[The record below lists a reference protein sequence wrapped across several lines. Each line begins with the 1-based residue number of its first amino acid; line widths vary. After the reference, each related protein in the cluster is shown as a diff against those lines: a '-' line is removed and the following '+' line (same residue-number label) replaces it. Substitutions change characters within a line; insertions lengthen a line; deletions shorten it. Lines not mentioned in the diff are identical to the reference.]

1 MKIKKTIE
9 LHLLSFMLM
18 TGLAAGDIFHF
29 TNSAPDQN
37 WTNVNNWVCAEKR
50 EERVLP
56 GAADEARIDHAAVR
70 ITTAVTAG
78 YLRSGIG
85 GPGTVIIDGG
95 SLVTVGR
102 SEYSPITY
110 NSPAVIIVTN
120 GGSAL
125 FNFYF
130 MVGCLNYPEA
140 RMEIYDGTVR
150 VSGTYYHVRN
160 YAAPDSMSART
171 VIHKGGLLEVDML
184 ELNTG
189 VMDIAGG
196 KVIVRRSRADQIS
209 QWVAEGRI
217 VAMGGAAGWTIKVV
231 RDPETGYT
239 ALAAEPADASLFI
252 GMRSPAPARYGKKER
267 I

>member
-1 MKIKKTIE
+1 MNIKKTIK
-9 LHLLSFMLM
+9 LCSLGFAA
-18 TGLAAGDIFHF
+18 AAGMAAADVFHF
-29 TNSAPDQN
+29 TSPGADQN
-37 WTNVNNWVCAEKR
+37 WTNVTNWVCIKER
-50 EERVLP
+50 EDRVLP
-56 GAADEARIDHAAVR
+56 GNTDQARIDHVAVR
-70 ITTAVTAG
+70 ITTAVTVG
-78 YLRSGIG
+78 YLRSGVG

-95 SLVTVGR
+95 SLVTVGPGKF
-102 SEYSPITY
+102 SSASY
-110 NSPAVIIVTN
+110 NSPAIIIVTN

-160 YAAPDSMSART
+160 YAAPDPMSTRT
-171 VIHKGGLLEVDML
+171 VIHEGGLLEVDVL
-184 ELNTG
+184 ELNAG
-189 VMDIAGG
+189 VLDIAGG

-217 VAMGGAAGWTIKVV
+217 VAMGGAAGWAIKAVL
-231 RDPETGYT
+231 DPETNYT
-239 ALAAEPADASLFI
+239 VLVAEPSAAPLSV
-252 GMRSPAPARYGKKER
+252 GMRSPVPSCFGKEKR